1 MAYDGGAL
9 SAPIATQHTRFPFFV
24 EKSCGIFWERFIPT
38 LVGRDKSYART
49 GKKCLFTEISGNGTC
64 NDPRVT
70 GARNGHFLVFPASR
84 CLPLRGTGPSPSVL

>member
-24 EKSCGIFWERFIPT
+24 EKSCGILWERFIPT

-49 GKKCLFTEISGNGTC
+49 GKKCLFYGNFPGTAH
-64 NDPRVT
+64 VT
-70 GARNGHFLVFPASR
+70 TRE
-84 CLPLRGTGPSPSVL
+84 